1 MRQAGCQPA
10 GGKGQW
16 VLLLLSP
23 ALRAEGPT
31 GQEVQ
36 ELGEKNPQ

>member
-16 VLLLLSP
+16 VLLLASP
-23 ALRAEGPT
+23 ALRALPT

-36 ELGEKNPQ
+36 EPGEKNPQ